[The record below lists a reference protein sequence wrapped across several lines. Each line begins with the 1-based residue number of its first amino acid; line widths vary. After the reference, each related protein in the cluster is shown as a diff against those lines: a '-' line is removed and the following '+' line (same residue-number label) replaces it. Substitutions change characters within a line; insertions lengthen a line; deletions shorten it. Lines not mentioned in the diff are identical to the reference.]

1 MQHVSIAMHIAG
13 HLARHTG
20 KTIFCW
26 SIPLW
31 SSLRGASTLYNVNIK
46 NKNILQLRTSLL
58 NEKSQIRRA
67 LWSNVTGIG
76 LMSVN
81 M

>member
-1 MQHVSIAMHIAG
+1 MQHVFTAMHIAG
-13 HLARHTG
+13 HLAPHTG
-20 KTIFCW
+20 KTIFCL

-31 SSLRGASTLYNVNIK
+31 SSLRDASTLYHVNIK

-67 LWSNVTGIG
+67 LSSKVTVIG
-76 LMSVN
+76 LSR
-81 M
+81 